1 MVRVKGFLAAGLSV
15 LAISLGA
22 ITGCQTDSAS
32 TKPATSMPAAKPAA
46 AAPAAA
52 LPKPAAAP
60 AAAAPAA
67 TPARPAAAAQPDA
80 RKIIRVKAGVTD
92 PVKDSKGNTWEA
104 DTNYVDGGTPY
115 DRPTIDVSNTT
126 EKALFLAERY
136 GDSDFTYTFK
146 VPNGKYKVNL
156 YFAETYEGISGAGE
170 RVFDYEVQGNRV
182 KNFDIYKKTGAA
194 MKADVETQDAEVKDG
209 KLVIKFYN
217 TGTQNPCI
225 NAIEI
230 IPA

>member
-1 MVRVKGFLAAGLSV
+1 MVRVKGFLVASLSV
-15 LAISLGA
+15 LALSLGVM
-22 ITGCQTDSAS
+22 TGCQTDKG
-32 TKPATSMPAAKPAA
+32 TVTHNTPTPATKPAA
-46 AAPAAA
+46 AATATPAA
-52 LPKPAAAP
+52 PKPAP
-60 AAAAPAA
+60 AASAPAA
-67 TPARPAAAAQPDA
+67 TPARPTASAQPDA

-92 PVKDSKGNTWEA
+92 PVKDSKGNSWEA

-115 DRPTIDVSNTT
+115 DRPTIDVANTT
-126 EKALFLAERY
+126 EKDLFRAERY
-136 GDSDFTYTFK
+136 GDADFTYTFK

-156 YFAETYEGISGAGE
+156 YFAETYEGISGPGE

-194 MKADVETQDAEVKDG
+194 LKADIETHDAEVKDG